1 MPRLKKILLYH
12 MFVVSQLL
20 KNHQHFSIFA
30 HFYTSLC
37 HENTVY
43 CNLLYCLITAHLFLK
58 LNDMVYKFLIFT
70 YLIFLIFKTHSY
82 FTETDGIILY
92 VSELF
97 YFIKL
102 FLFQAFCSCLAC
114 LHRPVPKN

>member
-1 MPRLKKILLYH
+1 

-30 HFYTSLC
+30 HFYTSLW

-58 LNDMVYKFLIFT
+58 LNDMVYKFLYISNIFN
-70 YLIFLIFKTHSY
+70 FLNSA
-82 FTETDGIILY
+82 ILQ
-92 VSELF
+92 
-97 YFIKL
+97 KL
-102 FLFQAFCSCLAC
+102 ME
-114 LHRPVPKN
+114 